1 MQILL
6 FVPRMGPLAHIHTYV
21 NNTAEQGLA
30 NRGNVSTASSI
41 GPMLRELALA
51 ARRQHIHVSVG
62 RIPGKDNKMAES
74 APRLTH
80 LPYRKFISHFR
91 SHFPQNKP
99 WRLLPL
105 PSDYKRQLTTMLL
118 NKQSPRV
125 SRPPSSIKTL
135 LPGANGGAS
144 AAGCKSPQTSK
155 TLRIP
160 FPFSIFFPSA
170 SVPDFCPRKGNPS
183 RSDRLSSTSAQSV
196 KYSHPWG
203 PTTPDTTE
211 WERSIFAW
219 DVIWRPT
226 RNRILLQQECGPSLS
241 ALSKPWTPPPREPH
255 QEILQSAISPGSPY
269 SFSSAQANT
278 AREVPTPPST
288 P

>member
-74 APRLTH
+74 VPRLTH

-155 TLRIP
+155 TLRTP
-160 FPFSIFFPSA
+160 FPFSIFFSERVRSRLLSAQGQPIKKRSVEQYLRSISQIFA
-170 SVPDFCPRKGNPS
+170 SVGTDYPRHNRVGKIDLCLGRHLASYQKEDSPPTRVRPLLVS
-183 RSDRLSSTSAQSV
+183 VIQALDTAAQ
-196 KYSHPWG
+196 G
-203 PTTPDTTE
+203 TTP
-211 WERSIFAW
+211 
-219 DVIWRPT
+219 
-226 RNRILLQQECGPSLS
+226 RNI
-241 ALSKPWTPPPREPH
+241 
-255 QEILQSAISPGSPY
+255 AISDLTWVALFFLLRPG
-269 SFSSAQANT
+269 
-278 AREVPTPPST
+278 
-288 P
+288 